1 MGPPPLVTGISPR
14 EGPPGTRITI
24 RGEHF
29 GVGEQDLAGVFING
43 ADCLLISEWKTDRK
57 ILALA
62 PAKEGKGDIIIATK
76 SGGIGSCEVQFRVF
90 RETAGPLKE
99 SAVWVQEKYHPR
111 RRKGALAPVGGEAE
125 DPLGLDVESNPGGH
139 FPEEQLQEMFPE
151 SSGEIGSERFDPA
164 YFLLEQHHNTTFDD
178 LKAGLE
184 HLKRAVSGH
193 NQNQL
198 SFIKSNTNSIMDQL
212 DTLRSVKQ
220 RYEIDCKEYGRD
232 PTIAVEQAISECK
245 EEADK
250 MFFDVLGRKDKAD
263 KTRNALTVL
272 NRFKFLF
279 HLPASIRAHLAREDY
294 DRVTEE
300 YERARALYGSS
311 EEPLFQTYLAEAEA
325 GVQLMKETLTQK
337 LREGDLT
344 VEQQKKLI
352 GSLTQLDTVDGDP
365 AWECVQTRY
374 RVTYELMESCKT
386 SHSNL
391 DGTSAVRPSVQVSSA
406 ASSASPAGKIRAM
419 FTPPEDPD
427 RVPQNILFVEDLTE
441 RVSAQF
447 PELWKL
453 GQAYFKGE
461 LHVEPDVG
469 KQPVFREMVLSSVSF
484 FCNLVRAAALPAAPL
499 PNRSDYGI
507 WREAG
512 RSDQWLPHCLRQVR
526 ASYSVF
532 IGLDLPG
539 QVLDIVKSL
548 TTELRLSSLNNIL
561 TSVVEEIY
569 LLHEKEDW
577 VQDISDEYGSI
588 TSLPGV
594 FQSLVVESI
603 GLIKEAVLAID
614 NREDDIL
621 DHPTARS
628 NTEFLLQKV
637 FSAFAFALENAATEN
652 YYSNQS
658 DIPADSCRLL
668 YCLNN
673 CRYTVQVVL
682 PAILASTA
690 DLEQLSLEKA
700 EAEARSM
707 YSVLDVKLFDAYMEL
722 KCEPII
728 AIIEPNM
735 YQGKYDWAKCV
746 RPTAARNYVKE
757 ILHSAVCVHAEVSR
771 IGEEFVTRV
780 MIKLVEAVCEE
791 VNRLYCCIQRM
802 NSNGCVQA
810 WVDIKCIS
818 VCLKPFLTPTSS
830 GYLRE
835 AQKPLLVLEKASDQ
849 ELVTRCTTAFTRDM
863 RRHIQCFEVKPV

>member
-14 EGPPGTRITI
+14 EGPPGTKITI
-24 RGEHF
+24 RGEHL
-29 GVGEQDLAGVFING
+29 GVGEQDLAGVFVNG

-57 ILALA
+57 VIALA
-62 PAKEGKGDIIIATK
+62 PAKEGTGDIIIATK
-76 SGGIGSCEVQFRVF
+76 SGGIGSCEVKFRVF

-99 SAVWVQEKYHPR
+99 SAVWVQEKFHPR
-111 RRKGALAPVGGEAE
+111 RRKGVLAPVGGEAE
-125 DPLGLDVESNPGGH
+125 DPLGLDVEPGGGGRL
-139 FPEEQLQEMFPE
+139 PEEQLQEMFPE

-164 YFLLEQHHNTTFDD
+164 YFLLEHHHSTTFDD
-178 LKAGLE
+178 LKVGLE
-184 HLKRAVSGH
+184 HLRRAVSGH

-198 SFIKSNTNSIMDQL
+198 SFIKANTNSIMDQL
-212 DTLRSVKQ
+212 ETLRSVKQ
-220 RYEIDCKEYGRD
+220 RFEID
-232 PTIAVEQAISECK
+232 AVESGRQPTVAVEAAIGQCK

-279 HLPASIRAHLAREDY
+279 HLPASIRGHLAREDY

-300 YERARALYGSS
+300 FERARALYGGS

-325 GVQLMKETLTQK
+325 GVAVMRETLTRK
-337 LREGDLT
+337 LREGGVT

-352 GSLTQLDTVDGDP
+352 GSLTQLDSVEGDP

-374 RVTYELMESCKT
+374 RTTFELMESAKAQHT
-386 SHSNL
+386 GL
-391 DGTSAVRPSVQVSSA
+391 DATSAVRPVQGA
-406 ASSASPAGKIRAM
+406 APGASPAGKIRAM

-441 RVSAQF
+441 RVAQEF

-499 PNRSDYGI
+499 PNRSDYGV
-507 WREAG
+507 WREAA
-512 RSDQWLPHCLRQVR
+512 RADQWLPHCLRQVR
-526 ASYSVF
+526 ASYAVF

-539 QVLDIVKSL
+539 QVLDIVKAL

-569 LLHEKEDW
+569 VLHEREDW
-577 VQDISDEYGSI
+577 VQDVSDEHGSI
-588 TSLPGV
+588 TALPAT
-594 FQSLVVESI
+594 FQALVVESI

-621 DHPTARS
+621 DHATARS
-628 NTEFLLQKV
+628 NTEVLLQKV
-637 FSAFAFALENAATEN
+637 LSAFAFALENAATEN

-658 DIPADSCRLL
+658 EIPADSCRLL

-673 CRYTVQVVL
+673 CKYTVAVVL
-682 PAILASTA
+682 PAILAATA
-690 DLEQLSLEKA
+690 DLQQLSLDKA
-700 EAEARSM
+700 EAEARAM
-707 YSVLDVKLFDAYMEL
+707 FAVLDLKLFDAYMEL

-735 YQGKYDWAKCV
+735 YTGKYDWAKCV

-757 ILHSAVCVHAEVSR
+757 VLHSAVCVHAEVSR
-771 IGEEFVTRV
+771 IGEDFVARV
-780 MIKLVEAVCEE
+780 MVKLVEAVCEE

-802 NSNGCVQA
+802 NSAGCVQA
-810 WVDIKCIS
+810 WVDIRCLAAA
-818 VCLKPFLTPTSS
+818 LKPFLAPSS
-830 GYLRE
+830 SAFLAE
-835 AQKPLLVLEKASDQ
+835 AQKPLLVLEKEADL
-849 ELVTRCTTAFTRDM
+849 ELVARCLATFQRDM
-863 RRHIQCFEVKPV
+863 RRHMQCFEAKTA

>member
-1 MGPPPLVTGISPR
+1 
-14 EGPPGTRITI
+14 
-24 RGEHF
+24 
-29 GVGEQDLAGVFING
+29 
-43 ADCLLISEWKTDRK
+43 
-57 ILALA
+57 
-62 PAKEGKGDIIIATK
+62 
-76 SGGIGSCEVQFRVF
+76 
-90 RETAGPLKE
+90 
-99 SAVWVQEKYHPR
+99 
-111 RRKGALAPVGGEAE
+111 
-125 DPLGLDVESNPGGH
+125 
-139 FPEEQLQEMFPE
+139 
-151 SSGEIGSERFDPA
+151 
-164 YFLLEQHHNTTFDD
+164 
-178 LKAGLE
+178 
-184 HLKRAVSGH
+184 
-193 NQNQL
+193 
-198 SFIKSNTNSIMDQL
+198 
-212 DTLRSVKQ
+212 
-220 RYEIDCKEYGRD
+220 
-232 PTIAVEQAISECK
+232 
-245 EEADK
+245 
-250 MFFDVLGRKDKAD
+250 
-263 KTRNALTVL
+263 
-272 NRFKFLF
+272 
-279 HLPASIRAHLAREDY
+279 
-294 DRVTEE
+294 
-300 YERARALYGSS
+300 
-311 EEPLFQTYLAEAEA
+311 
-325 GVQLMKETLTQK
+325 
-337 LREGDLT
+337 
-344 VEQQKKLI
+344 
-352 GSLTQLDTVDGDP
+352 
-365 AWECVQTRY
+365 
-374 RVTYELMESCKT
+374 
-386 SHSNL
+386 
-391 DGTSAVRPSVQVSSA
+391 
-406 ASSASPAGKIRAM
+406 
-419 FTPPEDPD
+419 
-427 RVPQNILFVEDLTE
+427 
-441 RVSAQF
+441 
-447 PELWKL
+447 
-453 GQAYFKGE
+453 
-461 LHVEPDVG
+461 
-469 KQPVFREMVLSSVSF
+469 
-484 FCNLVRAAALPAAPL
+484 
-499 PNRSDYGI
+499 
-507 WREAG
+507 
-512 RSDQWLPHCLRQVR
+512 LPHCLRQVR

-682 PAILASTA
+682 PAILASTS

-818 VCLKPFLTPTSS
+818 VCLKPFLTSTSS